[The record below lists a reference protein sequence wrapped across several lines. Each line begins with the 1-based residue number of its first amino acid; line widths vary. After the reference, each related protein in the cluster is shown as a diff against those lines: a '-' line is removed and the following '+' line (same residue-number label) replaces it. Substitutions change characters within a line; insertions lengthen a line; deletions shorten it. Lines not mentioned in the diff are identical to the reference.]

1 MTTHTPSDLRRF
13 EPVSDALLLAAIDR
27 AQRHSS
33 HGSDAGVHWGAVL
46 NHLGFAHTGATTRK
60 LRPQADALIARGLI
74 ETLKRHSRPVIKLT
88 SSGRR
93 RLAKARRAERESL
106 ELPEA
111 PQHRLWRERRAT
123 SAAQID
129 SAREQLGKTLD
140 EARRLFEEGGA
151 SDSWFALSA
160 QLSAHAV
167 RFASATYQVSEWPE
181 PDDARADLDE
191 PITLDDPRLPRRSR
205 LSVREVAK

>member
-33 HGSDAGVHWGAVL
+33 HGPNAGVHWGEVL
-46 NHLGFAHTGATTRK
+46 NHLGFAHNGATTRK
-60 LRPQADALIARGLI
+60 LRPQTDALIARGLI

-93 RLAKARRAERESL
+93 RLAKARRAERAAL

-111 PQHRLWRERRAT
+111 PQHRFWRDRRAT
-123 SAAQID
+123 AGACLD
-129 SAREQLGKTLD
+129 SVRDQLGSTLD
-140 EARRLFEEGGA
+140 EATRLFADGGGD
-151 SDSWFALSA
+151 SDAWFALGVKVRG
-160 QLSAHAV
+160 HADL
-167 RFASATYQVSEWPE
+167 FAAATYQLNEWPE
-181 PDDARADLDE
+181 PDDTRADLDE
-191 PITLDDPRLPRRSR
+191 DMRAGDPRIGRRNPI
-205 LSVREVAK
+205 VAKPRT